1 MTKILRNIT
10 KYKEC
15 QNLMD
20 SGVLCLETLL
30 KTYYNKTQFLRKN
43 NVEDCRKEDFAKNDR
58 VLSEQSK
65 KSGKCMKGEK
75 NGIYRNYEGYDN
87 RRIVA
92 DQ

>member
-1 MTKILRNIT
+1 MSFLYFCQNKGRKMTKILRNIT

-65 KSGKCMKGEK
+65 K
-75 NGIYRNYEGYDN
+75 IRQVYE
-87 RRIVA
+87 RRKKWHLP
-92 DQ
+92 

>member
-1 MTKILRNIT
+1 MTGF
-10 KYKEC
+10 C
-15 QNLMD
+15 Q
-20 SGVLCLETLL
+20 SS
-30 KTYYNKTQFLRKN
+30 Q
-43 NVEDCRKEDFAKNDR
+43 
-58 VLSEQSK
+58 K

>member
-65 KSGKCMKGEK
+65 KIRQVYERRKKWQEQSLCIIEK
-75 NGIYRNYEGYDN
+75 E
-87 RRIVA
+87 A
-92 DQ
+92 